1 MLWITVRT
9 TIADVKPGP
18 LSQINL
24 TAHAIFVH
32 TLSFDLECSFTN
44 SISLYRCD
52 YRRAVMGLRPFIA
65 ESTLDLTAAHEY
77 T

>member
-1 MLWITVRT
+1 MLWITART

-32 TLSFDLECSFTN
+32 TLSLNLECSFTN
-44 SISLYRCD
+44 CSIGAIIGVLSWSYGPLLLNRQ
-52 YRRAVMGLRPFIA
+52 
-65 ESTLDLTAAHEY
+65 LDLTRCP
-77 T
+77 

>member
-24 TAHAIFVH
+24 TAHAISVH
-32 TLSFDLECSFTN
+32 TVSFNLECSFTN
-44 SISLYRCD
+44 CSIGPIIGVLSWAYALYC
-52 YRRAVMGLRPFIA
+52 
-65 ESTLDLTAAHEY
+65 
-77 T
+77 

>member
-24 TAHAIFVH
+24 TANAIFVH
-32 TLSFDLECSFTN
+32 TYRLTWSALSRIPFPCIGAIIGVLSWGYGLLLLN
-44 SISLYRCD
+44 
-52 YRRAVMGLRPFIA
+52 RRW
-65 ESTLDLTAAHEY
+65 T
-77 T
+77 